1 MSAGVAIDFSPVR
14 SEPAYRIVA
23 RMIEAK
29 ILAREWPVG
38 VGLPS
43 ESALAESLGVNRS
56 TLRESIR
63 VLEET
68 GLVRRRLGGKQLF
81 VSAPRHADIAARV
94 TAAMVLQEMTFL
106 ELWEGMHCLEPALA
120 EAAASRIEPDEISAL
135 EDNLARTREALA
147 ERARLVELDIE
158 FHDIIARASR
168 NRALQLC
175 REPISQLF
183 YPAFLGVF
191 SRLNA
196 GERLLFAHERILA
209 ALRAGDVAD
218 ARAWMDKHIADFR
231 RGYELANLDI
241 GGPVRWPEGGRIASG
256 EAQGTSAS

>member
-1 MSAGVAIDFSPVR
+1 MTDSVAVDFSPVR

-23 RMIEAK
+23 RMIETK
-29 ILAREWPVG
+29 ILVGEWAIG
-38 VGLPS
+38 AGLPS

-68 GLVRRRLGGKQLF
+68 GLVRRRRGGKQLF
-81 VSAPRHADIAARV
+81 VSAPRGADITARV

-106 ELWEGMHCLEPALA
+106 ELWEGMNCLEPALA
-120 EAAASRIEPDEISAL
+120 EVAASRIEPEEVAAL
-135 EDNLARTREALA
+135 EENLARTREALG

-158 FHDIIARASR
+158 FHDLIARSSKS
-168 NRALQLC
+168 RALQLC
-175 REPISQLF
+175 REPISRLF
-183 YPAFLGVF
+183 YPAFLQVF

-196 GERLLFAHERILA
+196 GERLLFAHQRILD
-209 ALRAGDVAD
+209 ALRAHNIVEAKV
-218 ARAWMDKHIADFR
+218 WMDKHIADFR

-241 GGPVRWPEGGRIASG
+241 RSPVRWPDTGRSSSGGKSDPA
-256 EAQGTSAS
+256 A